1 VIVERFRAQAEAG
14 GVELTA
20 ELATDPL
27 SVMATEDGLGMVF
40 GNLVGNAVKY
50 TPSGGRVAVRLSRHK
65 QGVAVAV
72 RDSGIGIGSDEI
84 ARLGEE
90 FFRASNAKSSGIGG
104 TGLGLAIVRQHL
116 DRWGAR
122 LEVESE
128 VGHGSTF
135 RVVFPLTA

>member
-1 VIVERFRAQAEAG
+1 MAPGQPA
-14 GVELTA
+14 
-20 ELATDPL
+20 
-27 SVMATEDGLGMVF
+27 VMATEDGLGMVF

-50 TPSGGRVAVRLSRHK
+50 TPPGGSVAVRLNRAS
-65 QGVAVAV
+65 QGVAVV
-72 RDSGIGIGSDEI
+72 VQDSGIGIGAEDV

-135 RVVFPLTA
+135 RVIFPAMA